1 MRLIDLDTLELAPT
15 RSATRKGRA
24 SFGDVFY
31 KFRFKSGKRG
41 VLVVLIE
48 HKSTYDRF
56 VAFQILRYEAGLF
69 DQMEADF
76 EKFAD
81 EEGRLPVPYP
91 ILLCQKSCPQFD
103 DLTSRCEGLDYG
115 LRTRFQ
121 EINVGKLDLDALL
134 DEPLLYAALGLVR
147 YAGYRD
153 EDKEERQ
160 NEILPLFRS
169 LTDIDP
175 LKRENLKE
183 TWDFIFEVSFNYLL
197 KITQNTSFDVVQ
209 FQQELFNAKGDE
221 MRATLSKADFE
232 RIFADKV
239 QVYKTEVAE
248 EKTKRREAEAEKRRA
263 EAAKRRAE
271 ARTQEAEAKA
281 KVVDEL
287 FVSTMRDAI
296 CDALCHSGKVQKVPS
311 DVARRLKRIE
321 AYSFLRELL
330 RVATS
335 RQNDY
340 ASFLR
345 TLDEGKGQGKD
356 VVLK

>member
-1 MRLIDLDTLELAPT
+1 
-15 RSATRKGRA
+15 
-24 SFGDVFY
+24 
-31 KFRFKSGKRG
+31 
-41 VLVVLIE
+41 
-48 HKSTYDRF
+48 
-56 VAFQILRYEAGLF
+56 
-69 DQMEADF
+69 
-76 EKFAD
+76 
-81 EEGRLPVPYP
+81 
-91 ILLCQKSCPQFD
+91 
-103 DLTSRCEGLDYG
+103 
-115 LRTRFQ
+115 
-121 EINVGKLDLDALL
+121 
-134 DEPLLYAALGLVR
+134 
-147 YAGYRD
+147 
-153 EDKEERQ
+153 
-160 NEILPLFRS
+160 
-169 LTDIDP
+169 
-175 LKRENLKE
+175 
-183 TWDFIFEVSFNYLL
+183 
-197 KITQNTSFDVVQ
+197 
-209 FQQELFNAKGDE
+209 

-248 EKTKRREAEAEKRRA
+248 EKAKRREAETE
-263 EAAKRRAE
+263 KRRAE

-281 KVVDEL
+281 KAVDEL

-335 RQNDY
+335 RQDDY